1 MFMAETLATAR
12 HVAAGQNWGVDY
24 LAGSLLVA
32 MPDLTDPNFA
42 RSVVLVLEHDDA
54 GAVGVVLNRPTEISP
69 SDELPEWV
77 PLLATPDVVFLG
89 GPVDPDAAVG
99 LSGAPEDDD
108 VSGVQLVDLTAEP
121 GELTGP
127 IRVFAGYA
135 GWGPQQL
142 EMELAQG
149 GWLIAGAE
157 REDVFTDDPSDLW
170 RRVISRQP
178 GRVSMYANFPL
189 DPRAN

>member
-1 MFMAETLATAR
+1 
-12 HVAAGQNWGVDY
+12 
-24 LAGSLLVA
+24 

-42 RSVVLVLEHDDA
+42 RSVVLILEHDDE
-54 GAVGVVLNRPTEISP
+54 GAVGVVLNRPTQISP
-69 SDELPEWV
+69 SDELPDWL

-99 LSGAPEDDD
+99 LSAARADDE
-108 VSGVQLVDLTAEP
+108 VSGVQLVDLTAGP
-121 GELTGP
+121 GDLTGP

-157 REDVFTDDPSDLW
+157 REDVFTDDPNDLW

-178 GRVSMYANFPL
+178 GRVPMYANFPL